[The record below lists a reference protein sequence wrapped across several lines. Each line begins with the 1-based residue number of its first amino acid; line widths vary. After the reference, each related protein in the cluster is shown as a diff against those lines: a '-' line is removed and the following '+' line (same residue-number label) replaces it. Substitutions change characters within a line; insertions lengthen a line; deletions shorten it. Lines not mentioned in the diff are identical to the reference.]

1 MINTIV
7 VEGRLTKDPELKK
20 TQNGKS
26 YVKFTLASKRNSKDD
41 ATDFVDCSA
50 WDSEWNHSAEYLTKY
65 GHKGDIVT
73 VSGTLQTNNYEYQG
87 QKRKSVEVLT
97 GNLSLKSSQKKDDYI
112 APSVITDDEL
122 KYEQVDLSPDDL
134 PFY

>member
-7 VEGRLTKDPELKK
+7 IEGRLTKDPELKN

-26 YVKFTLASKRNSKDD
+26 YTKFTLASKRNTKDD
-41 ATDFVDCSA
+41 ATDFVDCVA
-50 WDSEWNHSAEYLTKY
+50 WNSDWNHSAEYLTKY
-65 GHKGDIVT
+65 GNKGDIVT

-87 QKRKSVEVLT
+87 QNRKSVEVLVS
-97 GNLSLKSSQKKDDYI
+97 NLSLKSTQKKDDYI
-112 APSVITDDEL
+112 APSVLDEGQ

>member
-7 VEGRLTKDPELKK
+7 IEGRLTKDPELKK
-20 TQNGKS
+20 SQNGKS
-26 YVKFTLASKRNSKDD
+26 YVKFTLASKRNSKEDIS
-41 ATDFVDCSA
+41 DFVDCVA
-50 WDSEWNHSAEYLTKY
+50 WNQPADYLTQY

>member
-20 TQNGKS
+20 SQNGKS
-26 YVKFTLASKRNSKDD
+26 YTKFTLASKRNVKEDVS
-41 ATDFVDCSA
+41 DFIDCVA
-50 WDSEWNHSAEYLTKY
+50 WNQAWNQPADYLTQY

-87 QKRKSVEVLT
+87 QKRKSVEVLVS
-97 GNLSLKSSQKKDDYI
+97 NLSLKSTQKKDDYI
-112 APSVITDDEL
+112 APSVLDEGQ

>member
-1 MINTIV
+1 MINTVV
-7 VEGRLTKDPELKK
+7 VEGRLVKDPELKK
-20 TQNGKS
+20 TQNGTS
-26 YVKFTLASKRNSKDD
+26 YVKFTLASKRNVKEDVS
-41 ATDFVDCSA
+41 DFIDCSA
-50 WDSEWNHSAEYLTKY
+50 WNQPAEYLTKY

>member
-1 MINTIV
+1 MINTVV
-7 VEGRLTKDPELKK
+7 VEGRLVKDPELKK

-26 YVKFTLASKRNSKDD
+26 YVKFTLASKRNVKEDVS
-41 ATDFVDCSA
+41 DFVDCVA
-50 WDSEWNHSAEYLTKY
+50 WNQPANYITQY

-87 QKRKSVEVLT
+87 QKRKSVEVLK
-97 GNLSLKSSQKKDDYI
+97 GNLSLKSNQKKDDYI
-112 APSVITDDEL
+112 APSVLDEGQ

>member
-1 MINTIV
+1 MINTVV

-41 ATDFVDCSA
+41 ATDFIDCVA
-50 WDSEWNHSAEYLTKY
+50 WNQPAEYLTKY

>member
-26 YVKFTLASKRNSKDD
+26 YVKFTLASKRNTKDD

-50 WDSEWNHSAEYLTKY
+50 WNQSAEYLTKY

-87 QKRKSVEVLT
+87 QNRKSVEVLVS
-97 GNLSLKSSQKKDDYI
+97 NLSLKSNQKKDDYI
-112 APSVITDDEL
+112 APSVFDEGQ

>member
-1 MINTIV
+1 MINTVV
-7 VEGRLTKDPELKK
+7 VEGRLVKDPELKK

-26 YVKFTLASKRNSKDD
+26 YTKFTLASKRNTKDD
-41 ATDFVDCSA
+41 ISDFVDCSA
-50 WDSEWNHSAEYLTKY
+50 WNHTADYLTQY

-73 VSGTLQTNNYEYQG
+73 VSGTLQINNYEYQG
-87 QKRKSVEVLT
+87 QNRKSVEVLVS
-97 GNLSLKSSQKKDDYI
+97 NLSLKSNQKKDDYI
-112 APSVITDDEL
+112 APSVLDEGQ

>member
-1 MINTIV
+1 MINTVV
-7 VEGRLTKDPELKK
+7 VEGRLVKDPELKK

-26 YVKFTLASKRNSKDD
+26 YTKFTLASKRNVKEDVS
-41 ATDFVDCSA
+41 DFIDCVA
-50 WDSEWNHSAEYLTKY
+50 WNHTADYLTQY